1 MYTQILM
8 TSLGYAHSMHA
19 KSEAVTMLLLS
30 SVIFIIFN
38 LCLLFFLTL
47 SNCCPFFSVSFHV
60 IHGIRFTPFMLY
72 SHCLNIFFNTNTNDE
87 LAWGLLLSVKQR
99 TKSLRDAVHAWNIPA
114 YFVFQWAAR
123 MWVTVLD
130 GQMRS
135 LFLIHLEL
143 WVLWKLFMWS
153 FCCIESAFRLA
164 AQRLLDGT
172 AVLPLVLWVKCNQ
185 LP

>member
-1 MYTQILM
+1 
-8 TSLGYAHSMHA
+8 
-19 KSEAVTMLLLS
+19 ML
-30 SVIFIIFN
+30 I
-38 LCLLFFLTL
+38 
-47 SNCCPFFSVSFHV
+47 
-60 IHGIRFTPFMLY
+60 
-72 SHCLNIFFNTNTNDE
+72 IFFNT
-87 LAWGLLLSVKQR
+87 LQLLPFLLSVLSCYPWDTIHPIYALQSLFKHFFQYKHKWRASLRSVTLSQR

-143 WVLWKLFMWS
+143 WVLLWKLFMWS
-153 FCCIESAFRLA
+153 FCCIESAFRLV
-164 AQRLLDGT
+164 AQGLLYGT